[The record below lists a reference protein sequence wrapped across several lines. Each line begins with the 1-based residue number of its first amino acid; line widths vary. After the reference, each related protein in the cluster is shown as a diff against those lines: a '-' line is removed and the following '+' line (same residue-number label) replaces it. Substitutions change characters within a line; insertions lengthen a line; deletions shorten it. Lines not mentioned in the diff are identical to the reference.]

1 MSSCDCACPGD
12 TVTYE
17 CTVLSGSGGI
27 TVWEGDFFHCS
38 SGKQLI
44 ELLHIPLTSEP
55 EGEVFV
61 TQMCNDGDVMGR
73 IIRVGNNSFTS
84 QLNVTLT
91 SVIARNNRIECISD
105 NGTDT
110 HSVGLLIQN
119 SIIG

>member
-1 MSSCDCACPGD
+1 MPTYGCACPGD

-38 SGKQLI
+38 SGTQLI

-61 TQMCNDGDVMGR
+61 TQMCNDGDIMGR
-73 IIRVGNNSFTS
+73 IIRAGNNSFTS

-91 SVIARNNRIECISD
+91 SDYAGRDIECISD

-110 HSVGLLIQN
+110 HSIGLAT
-119 SIIG
+119 G